1 MLSYSDGERSPAKR
15 LWIQGIESLTGIRAL
30 RRRYT
35 KGASL
40 VAQGTDVW
48 TAALSALEIRLEL
61 DGLPP
66 DEIPRD
72 GPLLCLANHPFG
84 VIDGIAACYILSKA
98 RTDFRLMAI
107 GLLGQMPEVRP
118 WLLPID
124 FTGTAEG
131 RDGNLQSRAEA
142 VRRLK
147 DGGAVVMFPAGE
159 VASSPHLFGQAVES
173 EWHPFAGRLAQTAG
187 VTVLPIYFHGQN
199 SWLFNLA
206 ARIGPATR
214 LAMFIHETRRL
225 AGETIRATVGNPIP
239 ADSLKSCWDRR
250 ELVVALRARV
260 LAVDGYATSPPC
272 AAMVPPQ

>member
-15 LWIQGIESLTGIRAL
+15 LWIQGIEALTGIRSL
-30 RRRYT
+30 RRRYAR
-35 KGASL
+35 GASL

-48 TAALSALEIRLEL
+48 TAALSALEVGLEL
-61 DGLPP
+61 DGLPV
-66 DEIPRD
+66 EQIPRD

-84 VIDGIAACYILSKA
+84 LLDGITACSILSKA

-107 GLLGQMPEVRP
+107 SLLDQIPEIQP

-124 FTGTAEG
+124 FTGTAEAKEANI
-131 RDGNLQSRAEA
+131 RSRAAA
-142 VRRLK
+142 VRLLK

-187 VTVLPIYFHGQN
+187 ITVLPIYFHGQN

-214 LAMFIHETRRL
+214 LAMFVRETGRQ
-225 AGETIRATVGNPIP
+225 AGGTIRATIGCPIP
-239 ADSLKSCWDRR
+239 ACALESYGDRR

-260 LAVDGYATSPPC
+260 LAVDGYSTSLCP
-272 AAMVPPQ
+272 AVVPPTA